1 MEYYPYLEEVASELA
16 NYVFDTMKSE
26 NVTSG
31 WVGCA
36 DIDVD
41 MYKSLGLLYL
51 WTIF

>member
-1 MEYYPYLEEVASELA
+1 MEYYPYLGETSSNHL

-41 MYKSLGLLYL
+41 MISL
-51 WTIF
+51 